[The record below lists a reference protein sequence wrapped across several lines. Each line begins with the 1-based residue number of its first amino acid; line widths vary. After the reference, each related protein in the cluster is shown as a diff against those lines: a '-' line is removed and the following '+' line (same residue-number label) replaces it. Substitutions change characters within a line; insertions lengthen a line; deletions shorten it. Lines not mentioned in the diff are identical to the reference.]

1 MKRGTSVY
9 GCRISMSFVLVPYT
23 LYDYDSHT
31 YISSID
37 LQTLYPD
44 AYV

>member
-1 MKRGTSVY
+1 MKRGTSVHS
-9 GCRISMSFVLVPYT
+9 CRINILFVLVPYT

-31 YISSID
+31 YISSIA